1 MLKAKADVRI
11 DFSIDEG
18 ASGTGGSRF
27 DSKKKSK
34 VRTYKRT
41 DNIYQDCI
49 HQDISCKPLL
59 KRKFSNDTRPVSA
72 LTLILSLFLFHPT
85 FSFPFLM
92 HFDLYRTLS
101 LYLPLLIPFPLVPF
115 PVLSFHYIYPLIA
128 SQDNETMYLF
138 LQDCSASSVATLR
151 CTAVS
156 KNFPGDRFWSANRK
170 SPRIGTISV
179 KDLLVRREIMSNF
192 NNHFPHIIPHKYKP
206 VFRIVFELSVP
217 LTSCY

>member
-18 ASGTGGSRF
+18 ASGTRGSRF
-27 DSKKKSK
+27 VSTKKSK

-41 DNIYQDCI
+41 YNIYQDCI

-72 LTLILSLFLFHPT
+72 LTLIVSLFLFHPT
-85 FSFPFLM
+85 FSFPFLI
-92 HFDLYRTLS
+92 HFDRPLS
-101 LYLPLLIPFPLVPF
+101 LYLLLLIPFPLVPF
-115 PVLSFHYIYPLIA
+115 HVLSFHYIYPLIA
-128 SQDNETMYLF
+128 SQDNETMHLF

-156 KNFPGDRFWSANRK
+156 DNFPADKIKSAKEK

-179 KDLLVRREIMSNF
+179 KDLLVRRNYEQIQ
-192 NNHFPHIIPHKYKP
+192 
-206 VFRIVFELSVP
+206 
-217 LTSCY
+217 